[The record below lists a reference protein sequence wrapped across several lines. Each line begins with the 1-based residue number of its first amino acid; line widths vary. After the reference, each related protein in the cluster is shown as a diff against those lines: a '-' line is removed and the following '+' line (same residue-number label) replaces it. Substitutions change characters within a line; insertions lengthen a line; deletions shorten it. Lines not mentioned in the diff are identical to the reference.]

1 MYDDL
6 NGVFVGSGKISLK
19 VSTKYLYRL
28 FDKKSLVIH
37 KLH

>member
-19 VSTKYLYRL
+19 VSTSTYIVFLT
-28 FDKKSLVIH
+28 KKA
-37 KLH
+37 